1 MFGLLG
7 EVLGKSSIAVAM
19 FAAIFLPFLLTHAYV
34 FTQKKHRH
42 KGVLTA
48 AVMDQARRGKMHFI
62 SSHHTKLAKSVAER
76 VAPELLGAG
85 CKLLELD
92 LIGVSL
98 DGTWVETLGEAAVC
112 SKVLRELW
120 LGKCKLRG
128 PLPVMRL
135 PALQLL
141 NLTNN
146 QLTGTINPLQD
157 CTALQ
162 RLDLSGNN
170 LRGGLEVLKGCV
182 ALRVLHLNLNQ
193 LIGGL
198 DPLEG
203 CKALTHLWLHDN
215 QLTGGLEP
223 LRGCTA
229 LEQLEFENT
238 QLTPSDEDK
247 AHFEK
252 QCGWEEDAG
261 SDSEG
266 SEEF

>member
-1 MFGLLG
+1 
-7 EVLGKSSIAVAM
+7 
-19 FAAIFLPFLLTHAYV
+19 
-34 FTQKKHRH
+34 
-42 KGVLTA
+42 
-48 AVMDQARRGKMHFI
+48 MDQARRGKMHFI

-141 NLTNN
+141 NLT
-146 QLTGTINPLQD
+146 D
-157 CTALQ
+157 
-162 RLDLSGNN
+162 NN

-223 LRGCTA
+223 LKGCTA
-229 LEQLEFENT
+229 LQDLRLSNNKFTGGLDALEG
-238 QLTPSDEDK
+238 LTALKMLGLFDNK
-247 AHFEK
+247 LK
-252 QCGWEEDAG
+252 GG
-261 SDSEG
+261 
-266 SEEF
+266 